1 MEYQEEDFLLLSGIQ
16 HFVFCRRQWALIHVE
31 QQWEENVRTFEG
43 RNMHENAHNPFFKE
57 KRGDTLIVRAMKVFS
72 RTMGVSGECDVVEF
86 HESESGIFLTDR
98 KGLYQVVPVEYKRGN
113 PKTHDADELQLT
125 AQAMCLEEMLQT
137 EIKKGF
143 LYYGEIRHRN
153 EVLFTDQHRDKVRK
167 MFEEMHQY
175 YERAYTPKVKTGT
188 WCGQCSLQN
197 VCMPQLCENITANAY
212 IEAVLKGDMQ

>member
-1 MEYQEEDFLLLSGIQ
+1 M
-16 HFVFCRRQWALIHVE
+16 
-31 QQWEENVRTFEG
+31 
-43 RNMHENAHNPFFKE
+43 
-57 KRGDTLIVRAMKVFS
+57 
-72 RTMGVSGECDVVEF
+72 
-86 HESESGIFLTDR
+86 
-98 KGLYQVVPVEYKRGN
+98 VPVEYKRGN

-175 YERAYTPKVKTGT
+175 YERVY
-188 WCGQCSLQN
+188 
-197 VCMPQLCENITANAY
+197 PQSKNWNMVRTVFFTKCLYATT
-212 IEAVLKGDMQ
+212 M